1 MAMQRK
7 RRRRSGGS
15 NNSNNNN
22 NNNPNPNRHYE
33 SNGPDVR
40 IRGSAQ
46 QILDKYLQYARDA
59 HTSGDR
65 VKAEALFQHAE
76 HYARIVAVFEKQ
88 KDEARVEREAREAAK
103 AEERAQRDAER
114 AAQTDSEEGS
124 DPSGDQVA
132 ATDGGSDETAVES
145 KPRRRSRKPREENG
159 SEALKV
165 IDGDDADAP
174 EPVEASADTE
184 AEKPK
189 RRRTYSRKKETP
201 AEAPAEAVDEAD
213 GVMKTLARGS
223 DEVVADAE

>member
-7 RRRRSGGS
+7 RRRRSGG
-15 NNSNNNN
+15 NN

-59 HTSGDR
+59 QTSGDR

-88 KDEARVEREAREAAK
+88 KEEARLEREARDAAR

-114 AAQTDSEEGS
+114 AAQAEENGEPAEVTS
-124 DPSGDQVA
+124 DDAEATEA
-132 ATDGGSDETAVES
+132 ASDETEEK
-145 KPRRRSRKPREENG
+145 KPRRRSRKPREDDAP
-159 SEALKV
+159 EAMKV
-165 IDGDDADAP
+165 IDGDEAP
-174 EPVEASADTE
+174 AGEAVEASAED
-184 AEKPK
+184 APKPK
-189 RRRTYSRKKETP
+189 RRRTYARKKDAS
-201 AEAPAEAVDEAD
+201 AESVDEAD
-213 GVMKTLARGS
+213 GVMKTLARGA
-223 DEVVADAE
+223 DEVVAEAE

>member
-7 RRRRSGGS
+7 RRRRSGG
-15 NNSNNNN
+15 NNNN

-59 HTSGDR
+59 QTAGDR

-88 KDEARVEREAREAAK
+88 KEEARLEREAREAAK

-114 AAQTDSEEGS
+114 ADRAES
-124 DPSGDQVA
+124 DDGAEAASVEAPSQEDADPTETVA
-132 ATDGGSDETAVES
+132 ES
-145 KPRRRSRKPREENG
+145 KPRRRSRKPRVE
-159 SEALKV
+159 SEA
-165 IDGDDADAP
+165 D
-174 EPVEASADTE
+174 PVESAD
-184 AEKPK
+184 
-189 RRRTYSRKKETP
+189 S
-201 AEAPAEAVDEAD
+201 
-213 GVMKTLARGS
+213 
-223 DEVVADAE
+223 

>member
-7 RRRRSGGS
+7 RRRRSGG
-15 NNSNNNN
+15 NN

-59 HTSGDR
+59 QTSGDR

-88 KDEARVEREAREAAK
+88 KEEARIEREAREAAK
-103 AEERAQRDAER
+103 AEERAQREAER
-114 AAQTDSEEGS
+114 AAQSE
-124 DPSGDQVA
+124 
-132 ATDGGSDETAVES
+132 TDGDAEPKDESGAGEGVEAS
-145 KPRRRSRKPREENG
+145 EDPKPRRRSRKPREDNAET
-159 SEALKV
+159 AAQP
-165 IDGDDADAP
+165 IDGDATDAP
-174 EPVEASADTE
+174 DMPEAAAAE
-184 AEKPK
+184 AGQEAPK
-189 RRRTYSRKKETP
+189 RRRTYSRKK
-201 AEAPAEAVDEAD
+201 AEASGPVEDSD

-223 DEVVADAE
+223 DEVVAEAE

>member
-7 RRRRSGGS
+7 RRRRSGG
-15 NNSNNNN
+15 NN

-76 HYARIVAVFEKQ
+76 HYARIVAEFEKQ
-88 KDEARVEREAREAAK
+88 KEEARLEREARDAAK
-103 AEERAQRDAER
+103 AEERAQREADRAETGETDDA
-114 AAQTDSEEGS
+114 AA
-124 DPSGDQVA
+124 A
-132 ATDGGSDETAVES
+132 SDEMPSDEAPETVADGETGDA
-145 KPRRRSRKPREENG
+145 KPRRRPRKPREEFEPT
-159 SEALKV
+159 STETVADTVSDTPEPLQA
-165 IDGDDADAP
+165 DAD
-174 EPVEASADTE
+174 E

-189 RRRTYSRKKETP
+189 RRRTYNRKKETP
-201 AEAPAEAVDEAD
+201 VETAEETD
-213 GVMKTLARGS
+213 GVMKTLARGT
-223 DEVVADAE
+223 DEVIAEAE

>member
-7 RRRRSGGS
+7 RRRRSGG
-15 NNSNNNN
+15 NN

-59 HTSGDR
+59 QTSGDR

-88 KDEARVEREAREAAK
+88 KEEARLEREAREAAK
-103 AEERAQRDAER
+103 AEERAQREAER
-114 AAQTDSEEGS
+114 AAQADSEGGAEAAAE
-124 DPSGDQVA
+124 A
-132 ATDGGSDETAVES
+132 ATSEGAAPAEGGES
-145 KPRRRSRKPREENG
+145 TDAPKPRRRSRKPREENAA
-159 SEALKV
+159 SPEDSA
-165 IDGDDADAP
+165 ASDAP
-174 EPVEASADTE
+174 DMPEEAAAETSEE
-184 AEKPK
+184 APK
-189 RRRTYSRKKETP
+189 RRRSYTRKT
-201 AEAPAEAVDEAD
+201 AEPSEAVEESD

-223 DEVVADAE
+223 DEVIAEAE